1 MSHILLDTHIILHWI
16 VGSRDLSRNQTRAI
30 DSASQRGEPL
40 GLSAASLLEIA
51 ILIDLGRVK
60 IDGPVDEFLQTL
72 EVSPYRVFPLTAD
85 IAAEAGGF
93 RMLKDLFDRAIAA
106 TARVHGLRLV
116 TSDQRILDS
125 HLVSTIE

>member
-1 MSHILLDTHIILHWI
+1 MSQLLLDTHIILHWI
-16 VGSRDLSRNQTRAI
+16 AGSRDLSRNQATVI
-30 DSASQRGEPL
+30 NTASLRGEPL
-40 GLSAASLLEIA
+40 GVSAASLLEIA
-51 ILIDLGRVK
+51 ILVDLGRVK

-72 EVSPYRVFPLTAD
+72 EAAPYRVFPLTAD

-93 RMLKDLFDRAIAA
+93 RILKDPTDRAIAA

>member
-1 MSHILLDTHIILHWI
+1 MTHILLDTHIILNWI
-16 VGSRDLSRNQTRAI
+16 TGSKELSRVQARVI
-30 DSASQRGEPL
+30 ELASQRGEPL
-40 GLSAASLLEIA
+40 GLSAATLLEIA

-60 IDGPVDEFLQTL
+60 IDGPVDEFLQIL
-72 EVSPYRVFPLTAD
+72 EVPPFRVFPLTAD

-93 RMLKDLFDRAIAA
+93 RALKDPTDRAIAA